1 MADGETPNLS
11 SAECE
16 FFKEQ
21 GYDWIF
27 QQVSAWLC
35 RGPALLIPAPAVMH
49 AVGEDSEPANSSG
62 SLGQVT
68 GWLDS
73 LPGCLG
79 CRQAGTQVGDVHE
92 GLMART
98 AYSRSAVY
106 AWTQA

>member
-35 RGPALLIPAPAVMH
+35 RGPALLNPAPAVMH
-49 AVGEDSEPANSSG
+49 AVGADSEPANSSG

-79 CRQAGTQVGDVHE
+79 CRQASRQAGRQ
-92 GLMART
+92 AR
-98 AYSRSAVY
+98 RLVMCMRD
-106 AWTQA
+106 